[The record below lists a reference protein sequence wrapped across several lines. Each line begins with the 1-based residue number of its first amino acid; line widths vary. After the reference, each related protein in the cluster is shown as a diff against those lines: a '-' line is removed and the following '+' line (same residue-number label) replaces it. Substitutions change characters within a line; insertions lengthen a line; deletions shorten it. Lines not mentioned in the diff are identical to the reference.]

1 MLDAAAICQVMERIK
16 PGAVAWKKTHAKPKG
31 RIHQVDNCNQVVTVG
46 REMGLTL
53 VNIGGL
59 DIAGAKA

>member
-1 MLDAAAICQVMERIK
+1 MERIK